1 MKKKKNGSITEDL
14 EFCELLRRF
23 TDYHRKLL
31 MHMIVNSKSPA
42 YIMSTMY
49 SIHISLGTFERD
61 IVKSYGKKNEEG
73 KNGKYGDRKGK

>member
-1 MKKKKNGSITEDL
+1 MQNKKNGSITEDTR
-14 EFCELLRRF
+14 FCELLRGF

-49 SIHISLGTFERD
+49 GIHISLGTIERD
-61 IVKSYGKKNEEG
+61 IVKSFVKKNEESNDG
-73 KNGKYGDRKGK
+73 RNR